1 MHIQRF
7 EIRDL
12 GPLQRVSW
20 DAGEHLAGWHVIIG
34 DNGSGKSTLLK
45 AISLGILGVEEALW
59 LRVRPD
65 ELVRRGRE
73 KGVSTIHWSNGQL
86 SEYVTTE
93 RLKKGI
99 RKGSNTFH
107 CAFGPVR
114 SFSLDVSSQQ
124 RAQGGDLGVARHLP
138 LFDEKWSYAV
148 LLDWLQR
155 LKVAEGEA
163 ESQRKNHLAL
173 VRGFLNRPGLLPE
186 GAFFDDV
193 HSEHGPVF
201 GFPGD
206 QRFGLQSLS
215 DGYKSVL
222 GLTLQL
228 LRYLLDMA
236 PTDTAPLDQREG
248 VVLIDE
254 IDAHLHPKWQQRIG
268 AFFTSAF
275 PGLQF
280 IVTTHSPLVCR
291 AAERGTIL
299 HLPAHHSGDPPR
311 MVQGEARDRL
321 LYGDVLDAFGT
332 GAFGSRVTQGETG
345 QQKLERL
352 AELNLMALSE
362 PGLSTTEERERTELR
377 GIFKQ
382 DPIA

>member
-12 GPLQRVSW
+12 GPLERVSW
-20 DAGEHLAGWHVIIG
+20 DAGEHLAGWHVFIG

-45 AISLGILGVEEALW
+45 AISLGILGVEDSLW
-59 LRVRPD
+59 LRVRPE
-65 ELVRRGRE
+65 ELVRRGRS
-73 KGVSTIHWSNGQL
+73 KGNATIHWSNGQH
-86 SEYVTTE
+86 SEYDTTE
-93 RLKKGI
+93 HPKQGI
-99 RKGSNTFH
+99 RTDSTSFH

-124 RAQGGDLGVARHLP
+124 RAHGGDLDVDRHLP

-155 LKVAEGEA
+155 LKVAESEA
-163 ESQRKNHLAL
+163 ASLRKAHLAL
-173 VRGFLNRPGLLPE
+173 VKSFLNRPGLLPE
-186 GAFFDDV
+186 GAVFEDV
-193 HSEHGPVF
+193 HSELGPVF
-201 GFPGD
+201 VFPGAE
-206 QRFGLQSLS
+206 RFGLQSLS

-228 LRYLLDMA
+228 LRYLLEWG
-236 PTDTAPLDQREG
+236 PVDTAPLQERSG

-254 IDAHLHPKWQQRIG
+254 IDAHLHPEWQQRIG
-268 AFFTSAF
+268 AFFTRAF
-275 PGLQF
+275 PQLQF

-291 AAERGTIL
+291 AAERGSIL
-299 HLPAHHSGDPPR
+299 HLPAPSSEEPPR
-311 MVQGEARDRL
+311 MLEGEARDRL
-321 LYGDVLDAFGT
+321 IYGDVLDAFGT
-332 GAFGSRVTQGETG
+332 GAFGARVTQGETG

-352 AELNLMALSE
+352 AELNLMALSG
-362 PGLSTTEERERTELR
+362 PDLSPAEQRERAELR

-382 DPIA
+382 DPIG